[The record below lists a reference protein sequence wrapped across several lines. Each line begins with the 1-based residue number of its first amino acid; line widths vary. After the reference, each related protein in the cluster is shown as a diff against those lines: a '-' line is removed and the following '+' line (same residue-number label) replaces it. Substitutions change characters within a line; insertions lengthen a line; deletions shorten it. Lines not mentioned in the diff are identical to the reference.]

1 MFLYHISR
9 ATLNIALGYETWD
22 HLTIV
27 LELSQLYPLPNL
39 V

>member
-1 MFLYHISR
+1 MFLYHTSR